1 MLIKYFNKL
10 ETSTST
16 KGKDALRAIRVFFY
30 AMIGGMLMFTV
41 IVVVLNFL
49 ESPALLDQSLIR
61 IFFIAVLAI
70 AAISIFAA
78 TRLYKKRIKDGL
90 SPGLTLMDKLTI
102 YRSALILY
110 LALCEG
116 AGLFAVIVYF
126 ITGYKLL
133 LIVIAVVLL
142 AMLGKRPEKSKI
154 FNELQLSSEEQLEL
168 N

>member
-1 MLIKYFNKL
+1 M
-10 ETSTST
+10 ETTTPT
-16 KGKDALRAIRVFFY
+16 KAKDALRSISIFFY
-30 AMIGGMLMFTV
+30 AMIGGLLMFAI
-41 IVVVLNFL
+41 IVFALNYL
-49 ESPALLDQSLIR
+49 LGHGLLDQSMVR

-70 AAISIFAA
+70 AAMSIFMAP
-78 TRLYKKRIKDGL
+78 RLYKKRITDTL
-90 SPGLTLMDKLTI
+90 SPGLTLMDKLDI

-126 ITGYKLL
+126 LTGYKLL

-142 AMLGKRPEKSKI
+142 AMLQKRPEKSKI
-154 FNELQLSSEEQLEL
+154 FNDLQLSSQEQLEL

>member
-10 ETSTST
+10 ETSTPT
-16 KGKDALRAIRVFFY
+16 KAKDALRAISVFFY
-30 AMIGGMLMFTV
+30 AMIGGTLMFTV
-41 IVVVLNFL
+41 IVFVLNFL
-49 ESPALLDQSLIR
+49 ESPALFDRSMIR

-70 AAISIFAA
+70 AGLSILMA
-78 TRLYKKRIKDGL
+78 TRLYKKRITDGV
-90 SPGLTLMDKLTI
+90 SPGMPLMGKLDV
-102 YRSALILY
+102 YRSALMLY

-116 AGLFAVIVYF
+116 SGLFAVIVYF

-142 AMLGKRPEKSKI
+142 AMLQKRPQKSKI
-154 FNELQLSSEEQLEL
+154 FNELQLSSQEQLEL

>member
-1 MLIKYFNKL
+1 M
-10 ETSTST
+10 ETSTPT
-16 KGKDALRAIRVFFY
+16 KAKDALRAIGVFFY
-30 AMIGGMLMFTV
+30 AMLGGMTMFTV
-41 IVVVLNFL
+41 IIFVLNFL
-49 ESPALLDQSLIR
+49 QEPAVFDQSLVR
-61 IFFIAVLAI
+61 IFFTTVLAI
-70 AAISIFAA
+70 AALSIFMAI
-78 TRLYKKRIKDGL
+78 RLYKKRIGDAL

-142 AMLGKRPEKSKI
+142 AMLQKRPEKSKI
-154 FNELQLSSEEQLEL
+154 FNELQLSSQEQLEL

>member
-1 MLIKYFNKL
+1 L
-10 ETSTST
+10 ETSTPT
-16 KGKDALRAIRVFFY
+16 RAKDALRSISVFFY
-30 AMIGGMLMFTV
+30 SMIGGLLMFAV
-41 IVVVLNFL
+41 LVFALNFL
-49 ESPALLDQSLIR
+49 QAPALLDPSLVR

-70 AAISIFAA
+70 AVMSIFMA
-78 TRLYKKRIKDGL
+78 TRLYKKRIADAL
-90 SPGLTLMDKLTI
+90 SPGMILMDKLNI

-126 ITGYKLL
+126 LTGYKLL

-142 AMLGKRPEKSKI
+142 AMLQKRPEKSKI
-154 FNELQLSSEEQLEL
+154 FNELQLSSQEQLEL

>member
-1 MLIKYFNKL
+1 M

-16 KGKDALRAIRVFFY
+16 RAKDALRAISVFFY
-30 AMIGGMLMFTV
+30 SMFGGLLMFAL
-41 IVVVLNFL
+41 IVFALNFL
-49 ESPALLDQSLIR
+49 QAPALPDQSLVR

-70 AAISIFAA
+70 AAISIFIA
-78 TRLYKKRIKDGL
+78 TRLYKKRITDAL
-90 SPGLTLMDKLTI
+90 SPGLILMDKLTI

-126 ITGYKLL
+126 LTGYKLL
-133 LIVIAVVLL
+133 LIVVAVVLL
-142 AMLGKRPEKSKI
+142 AMLQKRPEKSKI
-154 FNELQLSSEEQLEL
+154 FNELQLSSQEQLEL